1 MITLAAYGIRK
12 AYKKQQ
18 ARKAQKEQLERENGD
33 LATISHFDGLRS
45 TSSTS
50 SYRQSPH
57 QQRHPVDGVLV
68 NYSSTTPSE
77 LTRVESPSPSSR
89 TAYSGSVYSQKSYQD
104 PMEEMRQYQ
113 AYVQRQ
119 SYDFAVEPDPPT
131 YEYVVGQDAERLPWT
146 SPFGM
151 GATRTESLSRIRE
164 SRHNPQGPD
173 RLVELD
179 SSSESS
185 PSRSH
190 QVPLRLLHP
199 RSPVHQ
205 TASPHTQLPAEYPE
219 QIVGPVLDDE
229 LQASLDE
236 LVAEYPPPLNM
247 RKSKE
252 VERGELHED
261 EAQPQPLEAER
272 PQLKRPRSESESEI
286 ESEDNEEVIVR
297 FNVADRTKRPHSKRG
312 SFAT

>member
-18 ARKAQKEQLERENGD
+18 ARKAQKEQLERESGD
-33 LATISHFDGLRS
+33 PATVSHFDDLRP

-57 QQRHPVDGVLV
+57 QQRHPVDRGLV

-89 TAYSGSVYSQKSYQD
+89 TAYSGSVYSQKSYTD

-119 SYDFAVEPDPPT
+119 SYDFAIEPDPPA
-131 YEYVVGQDAERLPWT
+131 YECVVGQDAERPPWK
-146 SPFGM
+146 SPFSM
-151 GATRTESLSRIRE
+151 AATRTENLSQIRE
-164 SRHNPQGPD
+164 SRHIPQGPD

-190 QVPLRLLHP
+190 EVSLRLFHP

-205 TASPHTQLPAEYPE
+205 TGSPHTQLL
-219 QIVGPVLDDE
+219 LDDE

-236 LVAEYPPPLNM
+236 LVVEYPPPLTI

-252 VERGELHED
+252 VERFELHPD

-297 FNVADRTKRPHSKRG
+297 FNVADRTKRPYSKRG
-312 SFAT
+312 SLAS